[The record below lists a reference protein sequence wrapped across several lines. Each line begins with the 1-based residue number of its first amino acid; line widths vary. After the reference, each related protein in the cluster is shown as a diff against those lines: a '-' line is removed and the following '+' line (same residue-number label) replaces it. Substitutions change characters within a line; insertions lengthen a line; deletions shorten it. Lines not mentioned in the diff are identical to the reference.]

1 MINDDNKK
9 DNIELHSED
18 VQDIM
23 GRVSS
28 WILRCGITIIGLV
41 MLILFIGACL
51 FSYPETISGHVVI
64 RYQPQGS
71 NAPVG
76 YATMP
81 PAGFGEVRTGQ
92 DVKVRT
98 DIYPDNKFGCIIG
111 KISAIATEPDHDG
124 NYHIQIYFPH
134 GLVTTYGTKL
144 PQGWTIAG
152 TAEIVVEN
160 RRLIEAFVPA
170 IKHIKEN
177 YSMNIKE

>member
-23 GRVSS
+23 GRVPS

-81 PAGFGEVRTGQ
+81 PAGFGEVRTGCQ
-92 DVKVRT
+92 GEDRHLSRQQVWMYYWKNLRHSHRAGPRWKLPHT
-98 DIYPDNKFGCIIG
+98 DILSPWTLMSANGCKRLQVIG
-111 KISAIATEPDHDG
+111 
-124 NYHIQIYFPH
+124 
-134 GLVTTYGTKL
+134 
-144 PQGWTIAG
+144 
-152 TAEIVVEN
+152 
-160 RRLIEAFVPA
+160 
-170 IKHIKEN
+170 
-177 YSMNIKE
+177 